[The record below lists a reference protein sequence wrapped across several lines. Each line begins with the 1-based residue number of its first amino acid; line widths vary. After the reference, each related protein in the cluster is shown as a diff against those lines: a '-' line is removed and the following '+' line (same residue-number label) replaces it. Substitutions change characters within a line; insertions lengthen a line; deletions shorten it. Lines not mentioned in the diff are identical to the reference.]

1 MIRCPR
7 CGADTKV
14 AETRGAKRRRI
25 CSSIT
30 CNARLTTKE
39 VSADDLALIARLVA
53 DNE

>member
-1 MIRCPR
+1 MIRCPQ

-39 VSADDLALIARLVA
+39 VLAEDLATIARLVA